1 MIFGGVGFTNVEI
14 KIARNK
20 MTIKD
25 LDDLVYELECISVMG
40 GKNYKI
46 VNKLLNSEATTDN
59 IEKAKQFI
67 KENK

>member
-1 MIFGGVGFTNVEI
+1 
-14 KIARNK
+14 

-25 LDDLVYELECISVMG
+25 LDDLVYELECISAMG

-67 KENK
+67 KENKDAIPTD

>member
-1 MIFGGVGFTNVEI
+1 
-14 KIARNK
+14 

>member
-1 MIFGGVGFTNVEI
+1 
-14 KIARNK
+14 

-25 LDDLVYELECISVMG
+25 LDDLVHELECIRAMG

-46 VNKLLNSEATTDN
+46 VNNLLNSEATTVN

-67 KENK
+67 KENKDVSKTTD